1 MCKSNP
7 KQFWKYLIHRKTSK
21 CKFSLNDMFEYLKN
35 INYEDTNVNNHTRE
49 EQHSNVSY
57 DSFDHDVN
65 DGILRNLKMATP
77 VVMIHM

>member
-1 MCKSNP
+1 
-7 KQFWKYLIHRKTSK
+7 
-21 CKFSLNDMFEYLKN
+21 MFEYLKN